1 MVKGEGLPTFL
12 SNPQLKCLLFG
23 GKGGVGKTTVATAA
37 AMYLANRS
45 SERRILLVSTD
56 PAHSLSDSFD
66 QPIGDTITSIEG
78 LPNLSALEMDA
89 PRRQREF
96 QAQYGEELEDLCY
109 RGTLLDREDLRQLF
123 SLSMSGIDEMM
134 AIIEIADIIE
144 RGKYDSVILDTA
156 PTGHTIKLLELPD
169 HMGQW
174 LNVLQLMQQRYH
186 YIVTQLVHRSP
197 KKDKVDAF
205 LAKQLQDIKRVRS
218 LLTAKAATEFVPV
231 MIPEEMVIEETHRL
245 VNVLQRLQV
254 PIRTIVV
261 NRVVTDAECPFCE
274 SRWKAQKEYYA
285 EIKHRLSSYELVR
298 VPLLPWEVR
307 GQERLRGFAQAML
320 RGKVPEQPLAEST
333 AALSLQKGDWHWLPQ
348 TELILFGGKGGVGKT
363 TVAATTALHLSRLM
377 EEERILLFSTDPAHS
392 LSDVFHQEIGDR
404 VTPILGVKGLLA
416 LEIDTPRL
424 LEEFKDQFQEAIDEL
439 LNSALGSG
447 VDVPLD
453 RVIMERLINVT
464 PPGLDELMALMKIM
478 DFMEEG
484 QFAHYIL
491 DMAPTG
497 HALRFLELPDIV
509 AEWLKTALR
518 LIVKYGRGRTS
529 NITIE
534 LLQRSRGLRLVTALL
549 RNPQR
554 CQFVCVTIPEAM
566 AVVETQRLVG
576 RLASLC
582 ISCSEMV
589 VNMVVPAT
597 HCRFCAAK
605 RWEQQRHL
613 EELARFDF
621 AITHVPLFPQEI
633 AGLQGLARVAEA
645 IFDPMNGRINDRG
658 SRERADTGPPIG
670 VKEIAPCPT
679 GQKEVQSGKAK
690 EGT

>member
-1 MVKGEGLPTFL
+1 MKTEGLPTFL
-12 SNPQLKCLLFG
+12 SNPHLKCLLFG
-23 GKGGVGKTTVATAA
+23 GKGGVGKTTVAAAA
-37 AMYLANRS
+37 AMYLANQS
-45 SERRILLVSTD
+45 SKRRILLVSTD
-56 PAHSLSDSFD
+56 PAHSLSDSFE

-78 LPNLSALEMDA
+78 FPNLCALEMDA
-89 PRRQREF
+89 PRRQMQF

-123 SLSMSGIDEMM
+123 SLSMPGIDEMM
-134 AIIEIADIIE
+134 AIMEIADIVE
-144 RGKYDSVILDTA
+144 RGEYDCVILDTA

-186 YIVTQLVHRSP
+186 YVVKQLVRRSP

-205 LAKQLQDIKRVRS
+205 LAKQFQDIDRVRS
-218 LLTAKAATEFVPV
+218 LLTAKMATEFVPV
-231 MIPEEMVIEETHRL
+231 MIPEEMVIEETERL

-261 NRVVTDAECPFCE
+261 NQVVTDAECVHCK

-285 EIKHRLSSYELVR
+285 EMKHRLSAYKLVK

-307 GQERLRGFAQAML
+307 GQERLRGFAQAMI
-320 RGKVPEQPLAEST
+320 RGKVAVPPLSEPTTVLPS
-333 AALSLQKGDWHWLPQ
+333 QKGAWHWLPQ

-363 TVAATTALHLSRLM
+363 TVAATTALHLSHLM
-377 EEERILLFSTDPAHS
+377 KEKRILLFSTDPAHS

-404 VTPILGVKGLLA
+404 VTPILGVKGLFA
-416 LEIDTPRL
+416 LEIDAPRL
-424 LEEFKDQFQEAIDEL
+424 LEEFSDQFQEAIDKL
-439 LNSALGSG
+439 LNSALGPG
-447 VDVPLD
+447 VDAPLD
-453 RVIMERLINVT
+453 RAIMERLIHVI

-478 DFMEEG
+478 DLIEEG
-484 QFAHYIL
+484 QFDHHIL

-518 LIVKYGRGRTS
+518 LIAKYGRGRTG
-529 NITIE
+529 NITE
-534 LLQRSRGLRLVTALL
+534 VLLQRSRGVRLIGNLL

-566 AVVETQRLVG
+566 AVVEAQRLME
-576 RLASLC
+576 RLARLR
-582 ISCSEMV
+582 ISCLEMV

-597 HCRFCAAK
+597 QCRFCAAK
-605 RWEQQRHL
+605 RWEQQRYL
-613 EELARFDF
+613 EELARFDL
-621 AITHVPLFPQEI
+621 AITHVPVFPPREI
-633 AGLQGLARVAEA
+633 AGVQGLGRMAEA
-645 IFDPMNGRINDRG
+645 IFDAMNDRMNERP
-658 SRERADTGPPIG
+658 RERADTDSPIG
-670 VKEIAPCPT
+670 VQEIALCST
-679 GQKEVQSGKAK
+679 GQEEVQSGKAR